1 MTTPPTYAAVPDLL
15 DAERLIIVQAQ
26 IEALRIEAYQLEAA
40 VAALP
45 IDDPKLKELAA
56 NLKRARSILAG
67 YRAQEA
73 VLIVALNALS

>member
-15 DAERLIIVQAQ
+15 DAERLIIIQAQ
-26 IEALRIEAYQLEAA
+26 IEQLRIEAFQLEAA

-56 NLKRARSILAG
+56 NLKRTRAILAG

-73 VLIVALNALS
+73 ALIGQLNAI